1 MAFCYLGNEE
11 VGCLMILGELE
22 TTNFRWVTLTN
33 TPEEAL
39 ENLRNAWEYHAE
51 QTGAWY
57 TFDELSTTLTPIS
70 LGCVINDCHKCE
82 NLEHIC
88 DN

>member
-1 MAFCYLGNEE
+1 
-11 VGCLMILGELE
+11 MILGELE

-57 TFDELSTTLTPIS
+57 TFDELSTSLTPIS
-70 LGCVINDCHKCE
+70 LGCVINDCDKCE